1 MSLRAPTFSMQQAA
15 LQDWLMHGNPAVS
28 NFIAGNHRDE
38 RLRIYGD
45 AYQLRL
51 IDVLANDF
59 PVLRALTG
67 EAMFETLA
75 TGYLHAHP
83 SRHPSVRRFGRDL
96 ADWLRRQEH
105 PSIWSALARFE
116 WMQGEV
122 FDAIDAI
129 AITMED
135 VATLPAD
142 AWPGLRLEL
151 HPTIRRL
158 RAPDCIPAMIEAHHA
173 GNPPP
178 PANGSDPSDWL
189 LWRDDFI
196 VRWRRIDADEAALLD
211 MAANGATF
219 VELCARLAT
228 FLPESET
235 ALRAIGLL
243 KRWITDGLVIA
254 ATPSPDTIPRNPP
267 CNAAPLS

>member
-1 MSLRAPTFSMQQAA
+1 MNLPASMLFAQQAA
-15 LQDWLMHGNPAVS
+15 LQDWLMHGNPAAS
-28 NFIAGNHRDE
+28 AFIASDHPDE

-59 PVLRALTG
+59 PVLRALAG

-83 SRHPSVRRFGRDL
+83 SRHPSVRHFGRDF
-96 ADWLRRQEH
+96 AVWLRRQEH

-122 FDAIDAI
+122 FDAIDAV

-135 VATLPAD
+135 VATLPGD
-142 AWPGLRLEL
+142 VWPGLRLEL
-151 HPTIRRL
+151 HPAIRRL
-158 RAPDCIPAMIEAHHA
+158 RTPACIPAMVEAHHA
-173 GNPPP
+173 GNLLP
-178 PANGSDPSDWL
+178 PANGNDPADWL

-196 VRWRRIDADEAALLD
+196 IRWRRIDADEAALID
-211 MAANGATF
+211 MTADGATF
-219 VELCARLAT
+219 AELCAQLAT
-228 FLPESET
+228 SLPESGA

-243 KRWITDGLVIA
+243 KRWITDGLVI
-254 ATPSPDTIPRNPP
+254 TTNPSSDALMRNPP